1 MHIQTMAE
9 SSNASTQE
17 GGVMKKTNVSV
28 GVLGHVDSG
37 KTSLCKE
44 LSITASTAAF
54 DQNPQSQERGITLDL
69 GFSAFTLEDK
79 WNVTLVDCPGH
90 ASLIR
95 TVLGGIQIMDIML
108 LILDVTKGMQTQSSE
123 CLILADVLASHL
135 IVALNKVDMLP
146 VESRPTK
153 IEKAKKMLKSTLART
168 KFGESTPIVLCSA
181 LDKSIGVDA
190 IKEAILNKIQTMTL
204 VRYNDRP
211 FVIAV
216 DHCFQKKGQ
225 GTICTGTVIQGIV
238 KIGDMVELPEQQIQ
252 RKVKTIQSF
261 KVPLTSASAGDRVG
275 MCIGAFDSSLME
287 RGIISAPGHI
297 SVGTRYVLMKL
308 HRIKYYKHS
317 IASKSRFHISIGYE
331 TTTAVLTLFEHPK
344 ENFDF
349 QSSIDYKY
357 VEELSPEE
365 KGVNKTYFAVLEFDH
380 PVTTLQHVKIIG
392 SNLQIPPNSNECRLA
407 FYGEVANACQIKDK
421 SSFLSQIKI
430 YKIKKRQGILDRVTN
445 SRTVI
450 VRGLHQ
456 KTSNI
461 DHLLGCTIDLTFGS
475 ENETTVLQGTI
486 ESRFG
491 QTDKLRVNL
500 NHDLSDAQ
508 MEKCKQ
514 KQVEVS
520 LVHKKYVFKEEGES
534 HAKKLIQK

>member
-1 MHIQTMAE
+1 M
-9 SSNASTQE
+9 SSENAGAPSQE
-17 GGVMKKTNVSV
+17 GVPLKKTNVSV

-146 VESRPTK
+146 VESRQTK
-153 IEKAKKMLKSTLART
+153 IDKAKKMLKATLART
-168 KFGESTPIVLCSA
+168 KFGENAPIVLCSA
-181 LDKSIGVDA
+181 LDKSIGVDTV
-190 IKEAILNKIQTMTL
+190 KEAILDKIKAMTL
-204 VRYNDRP
+204 VRYEDRP

-225 GTICTGTVIQGIV
+225 GTICTGTVIQGTV

-261 KVPLTSASAGDRVG
+261 KVPLTSAVAGDRVG

-317 IASKSRFHISIGYE
+317 ITSKSRFHISIGYE
-331 TTTAVLTLFEHPK
+331 TTTAVITLFEHPK

-349 QSSIDYKY
+349 QPTIDYNY
-357 VEELSPEE
+357 VDELSPEE
-365 KGVNKTYFAVLEFDH
+365 KGEKTFFAVLEFDH

-407 FYGEVANACQIKDK
+407 FYGEVERSCQIKDK
-421 SSFLSQIKI
+421 SNFLAQIKI

-456 KTSNI
+456 KSSNI
-461 DHLLGCTIDLTFGS
+461 DHLLGCKIDLSFGPES
-475 ENETTVLQGTI
+475 ESTVVQGTI

-500 NHDLSDAQ
+500 NEDLSDIQ
-508 MEKCKQ
+508 MDKCKQ

-520 LVHKKYVFKEEGES
+520 LVHKKYVFKEEGVNS
-534 HAKKLIQK
+534 AKKLIQK